1 MEEMKLLMLFL
12 LMCLTSCRSH
22 EMSYGEDEVD
32 QLPVF
37 QTREKDFSSYI
48 SKNFQLPEDYG
59 ENGIYGHV
67 VIHFV
72 VEKNGDLSHF
82 KVLKSA
88 YPNFDRQFIRMLK
101 KMPKWN
107 PGIKNGRAVRTRY
120 AVVYFVGRTI
130 NVDANIRKR
139 PINRLQ

>member
-1 MEEMKLLMLFL
+1 M
-12 LMCLTSCRSH
+12 
-22 EMSYGEDEVD
+22 
-32 QLPVF
+32 
-37 QTREKDFSSYI
+37 
-48 SKNFQLPEDYG
+48 
-59 ENGIYGHV
+59 